1 MIPLAKDKKL
11 AAGEDIDSKCLKC
24 KDVTNHTIIAMAE
37 KEVAKVQCNVCGAR
51 HKYRPPKPA
60 KKTPAKKGPAA
71 KKKAA
76 ANRAATRAAKEKKAA
91 AAHFDGLLKDR
102 NTATAQPYA
111 MTAAFRENDL
121 IDHPSFGLGLIIQ
134 EIRPNKIEVTF
145 KEGNKIL
152 ICALQ
157 N

>member
-1 MIPLAKDKKL
+1 MIPLAKDKKPT
-11 AAGEDIDSKCLKC
+11 AGEDIDSRCLKC

-37 KEVAKVQCNVCGAR
+37 EEVAKVQCNVCGAR
-51 HKYRPPKPA
+51 HKYRPAKPA
-60 KKTPAKKGPAA
+60 KKAPAKR
-71 KKKAA
+71 KAA
-76 ANRAATRAAKEKKAA
+76 TNRAATRAAKEMKAA
-91 AAHFDGLLKDR
+91 ATHFEGLLNGRDPAR
-102 NTATAQPYA
+102 AQPYA
-111 MTAAFRENDL
+111 MTSTFSEDEL
-121 IDHPSFGLGLIIQ
+121 IDHPFFGLGLIIQ